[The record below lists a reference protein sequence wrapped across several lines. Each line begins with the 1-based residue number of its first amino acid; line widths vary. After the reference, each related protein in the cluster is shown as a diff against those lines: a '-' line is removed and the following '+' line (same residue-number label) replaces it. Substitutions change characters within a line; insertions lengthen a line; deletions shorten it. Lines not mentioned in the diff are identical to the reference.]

1 MSLPIMICC
10 WKKINKKGRN
20 SFVPNLQHF
29 QFGLDVW
36 KNRTFFLK
44 IIWIWTCSEIFKK
57 FRYGEDLLLFW
68 MMSNIASGHL
78 LIIFTQER
86 APWETLTYSNSILET
101 LKNCEK
107 CSKLTIKL
115 QKDFLLYF
123 LLALAVF
130 YTFFIV
136 SAVDCEQNAIKCSNN
151 KLLQ

>member
-36 KNRTFFLK
+36 KSRTFFLK

-78 LIIFTQER
+78 FTLGNNIYTRKSSLRNIDLFQLNIR
-86 APWETLTYSNSILET
+86 NT
-101 LKNCEK
+101 K
-107 CSKLTIKL
+107 KLWKMF
-115 QKDFLLYF
+115 K
-123 LLALAVF
+123 V
-130 YTFFIV
+130 
-136 SAVDCEQNAIKCSNN
+136 NN
-151 KLLQ
+151 KTSERLSTVFFVSFSCFLHLFYCFCCWLWTKRN

>member
-1 MSLPIMICC
+1 MFLPIMICC

-36 KNRTFFLK
+36 KSKTFFLK

-78 LIIFTQER
+78 FT
-86 APWETLTYSNSILET
+86 L
-101 LKNCEK
+101 
-107 CSKLTIKL
+107 
-115 QKDFLLYF
+115 
-123 LLALAVF
+123 
-130 YTFFIV
+130 
-136 SAVDCEQNAIKCSNN
+136 SNN
-151 KLLQ
+151 IYTRKSSLRNIDLFQLNIRNTKKVWKMFKVNKTSERLSTVFFVSFRCFLHLFYLFCCWLWTKRN

>member
-44 IIWIWTCSEIFKK
+44 ITWIWTCSEIFKK

-78 LIIFTQER
+78 L
-86 APWETLTYSNSILET
+86 TLGNNIYTRKSSLRNIDLF
-101 LKNCEK
+101 
-107 CSKLTIKL
+107 KLNIRNTKKL
-115 QKDFLLYF
+115 WKMFK
-123 LLALAVF
+123 V
-130 YTFFIV
+130 
-136 SAVDCEQNAIKCSNN
+136 NN
-151 KLLQ
+151 KTSERLSTVFFVSFSCFLHLFYCFCCWLWTKRN